1 LRSLK
6 QIVKGVLGNINCRI
20 QAAKKTHNCYITY
33 AGSGDGAGSQI
44 HSIFSILLFAKKFN
58 LIYVHTPVQNI
69 EHYRGDRDEW
79 SRRWEDFFSLGIDE
93 IPVKS
98 IDSSQVKSVFV
109 KYPLLLNKKSN
120 TLFRV
125 SNCHSYTDTCPSDF
139 SLITEDLRKKYNLK
153 NPSRATPKTN
163 GLRLCVHIR
172 RGDVNSAN
180 RNSFRYSSNISIK
193 KSLVK
198 ILEFYNRHQIT
209 CKLCIY
215 SEGEEKDFVEFKEFD
230 PVYCLNE
237 NEFTTFDN
245 LVNADILV
253 TAKSS
258 FSYVA
263 GLLNKVIVFYEPFW
277 HKPLPS
283 WINIT
288 ASEEQIAAILTK
300 QMNKD
305 NFRQDIFHSVL

>member
-1 LRSLK
+1 LTSLK
-6 QIVKGVLGNINCRI
+6 QIVKGILGNINCRI
-20 QAAKKTHNCYITY
+20 QAGKKTTNCYITY

-58 LIYVHTPVQNI
+58 LIYVHTPIKNI

-79 SRRWEDFFSLGIDE
+79 SRRWEDFFSLGKDE

-120 TLFRV
+120 TLFLV

-139 SLITEDLRKKYNLK
+139 SLIIDDLRKKYNLK
-153 NPSRATPKTN
+153 NHSPKTAKTRE
-163 GLRLCVHIR
+163 LQLCVHIR
-172 RGDVNSAN
+172 RGDVNSTN

-193 KSLVK
+193 KNLVK
-198 ILEFYNRHQIT
+198 ILEFYNRQDIRF
-209 CKLCIY
+209 KLSIY
-215 SEGEEKDFVEFKEFD
+215 SEGEEKDFVEFKELNPIF
-230 PVYCLNE
+230 CLNE
-237 NEFTTFDN
+237 NEFITFDK

-263 GLLNKVIVFYEPFW
+263 GLLNKGIVFYEPFW

-283 WINIT
+283 WIHIT
-288 ASEEQIAAILTK
+288 ASKEQIASILTK
-300 QMNKD
+300 EMNKD
-305 NFRQDIFHSVL
+305 NFRQHKFHSLL